1 MSEAIMTAARLTI
14 GLVTANIHLGVGATL
29 WSGALDAARRHDVNL
44 ICFPGGEVGSSDRP
58 RNRVYDLVGPDLLDG
73 LICWASTLGLPVAH
87 ARAARLGRRF
97 GRLPMVS
104 LNGTM
109 GEDRPLTLDSYRGM
123 CTAISHL
130 IEVHGRRRLAFI
142 RGTVANPVIVER
154 YRAYTDT
161 LARHRIPLD
170 RTLVSAPVDFHLEA
184 GASAMRVLLD
194 ARALRP
200 GRDFDAVVACSDFL
214 AADAL
219 RVLSERGVRVPEDVS
234 VIGVNDSPEATLVDP
249 PLTSVS
255 MPFAELGELAV
266 ETLVARLRGCPAA
279 RVPAPASTL
288 VVRRSCGCSGPL
300 LAHLDDVPDEEL
312 ADGKADRPAELR
324 VEVNALAVRDS
335 AVPPSGRGTLCA
347 GFLAALDGDGR
358 AFLADLDRL
367 VTGLATRSRDIDPWD
382 TLLTALRAIAMR
394 HVSGQARMRAE
405 RLLDRARLIVADVG
419 RRLLE
424 YERWQAEQTSRR
436 LRELGNALSSA
447 VDMRALADVLDRQ
460 LPMLGVPHCRLLLEP
475 SRPVSA
481 EVLPTDSR
489 FSMVAE
495 PLYVR
500 EELLGFGLFEVG
512 PPSGAVYRALA
523 DQISASIKEIR
534 LFEDVRAARDLAEQ
548 ANRVKTTLL
557 SSVNDEL
564 RAPVQD
570 IRRRVDDALRSVEF
584 IADTPPRLVEG
595 LKEIQVSAEHQ
606 LGVLSDLLDL
616 SKAEIDTLD
625 LAPRLVDP
633 GTLLEEVGRRRPPGP
648 LPLVQADRR
657 RLRQAL
663 VSLYGC
669 VERLTGG
676 VGGVV
681 IEAEVAPPNLRI
693 RFSRA
698 GARPSGLWS
707 ADGMDGG
714 LALPITRRLITLHNG
729 VLRFESGAG
738 GVTVEVSLPLPCPHG
753 RPDPAGAD
761 HHVLLVG
768 GDRAAGESVA
778 LPVRHVRTGDDLAA
792 ALEGPRPAAVMWDL
806 ATARPEDWPLVRY
819 LHDHSML
826 RRTPFLVYGEV
837 CGEVGG
843 VDLDEVITARRP
855 AELAG
860 PVMIADVDPDTQAT
874 YHRLVAQ
881 ARPGHVVLIASDGAA
896 ALSALEEV
904 VPSLVIVSQT
914 LPDMD
919 GFDVLDRLHGEG
931 RLPNVPVMVLSGRTI
946 TVDDIQRA
954 EPYGRSV
961 LLGKGIL
968 SETETAAL
976 IARLSMP
983 RNQSPQRSSLLV
995 KHAVAFLHQHYHHQI
1010 TRRQVAQAAGMSE
1023 DYLSRTFHR
1032 ELCVSPWEYLNRLRI
1047 QRAKERLRES
1057 DDSIQVVARRVGFHD
1072 RAYFS
1077 RMFRKLV
1084 GIPPQSYRESWAPS
1098 GPARL

>member
-1 MSEAIMTAARLTI
+1 MTAARLTI

-44 ICFPGGEVGSSDRP
+44 ICFPGGEVGATDRP

-97 GRLPMVS
+97 ARLPTVS

-109 GEDRPLTLDSYRGM
+109 GEDRPLTVDSYRGM

-219 RVLSERGVRVPEDVS
+219 RALSERGVRVPEDVA

-266 ETLVARLRGCPAA
+266 ETMVSRLRGSAAA

-288 VVRRSCGCSGPL
+288 VVRRSCGCPGPL
-300 LAHLDDVPDEEL
+300 LAHLDDGVP
-312 ADGKADRPAELR
+312 ADPGVDRPAELR
-324 VEVNALAVRDS
+324 AEVNAMAARDS
-335 AVPPSGRGTLCA
+335 AVPPAGRRALCV
-347 GFLAALDGDGR
+347 GFLAALDDEDQGR
-358 AFLADLDRL
+358 SFLTDVDRL
-367 VTGLATRSRDIDPWD
+367 VTGLTTRSRDIDPWD
-382 TLLTALRAIAMR
+382 AILTSLRTLAMR
-394 HVSGQARMRAE
+394 HVTGPPRLRAE

-424 YERWQAEQTSRR
+424 YERWQAEQISRR

-447 VDMRALADVLDRQ
+447 VDMRALTDVLDRQ
-460 LPMLGVPHCRLLLEP
+460 LPVLGVPHSRLLLDQE
-475 SRPVSA
+475 RPPVA
-481 EVLPTDSR
+481 AGGLPTDRR

-500 EELLGFGLFEVG
+500 DELLGFGLFEVG
-512 PPSGAVYRALA
+512 PHSGAVYRALA

-534 LFEDVRAARDLAEQ
+534 LFEEVRAARDLAEQ

-564 RAPVQD
+564 RAPVQE
-570 IRRRVDDALRSVEF
+570 IRRRVDDALRSMESIVD
-584 IADTPPRLVEG
+584 ASPTLVEG

-625 LAPRLVDP
+625 LAPELVDP
-633 GTLLEEVGRRRPPGP
+633 GALLEEVGRRRLPDP
-648 LPLVQADRR
+648 LPLIQADRR

-676 VGGVV
+676 VGGVRV
-681 IEAEVAPPNLRI
+681 EADVRAPYLRI
-693 RFSRA
+693 RFVRT
-698 GARPSGLWS
+698 GVRPNGLWG
-707 ADGMDGG
+707 ADAVDGG

-729 VLRFESGAG
+729 SLRFESGPR

-753 RPDPAGAD
+753 QPDPVGAAE
-761 HHVLLVG
+761 HVLLVG
-768 GDRAAGESVA
+768 GDRALRQLVG

-792 ALEGPRPAAVMWDL
+792 VLAGTRPAAVMWDV
-806 ATARPEDWPLVRY
+806 AAARPEDWPLVRY

-826 RRTPFLVYGEV
+826 RHTPFLVYGEV
-837 CGEVGG
+837 CGG
-843 VDLDEVITARRP
+843 DLDEVITGRRP

-881 ARPGHVVLIASDGAA
+881 VRPGHVVLIASDGAA
-896 ALSALEEV
+896 ALSALEDD

-931 RLPNVPVMVLSGRTI
+931 RLPNVPVLVLSGRAITI
-946 TVDDIQRA
+946 DDIQRA

-968 SETETAAL
+968 SEAETSAL

-983 RNQSPQRSSLLV
+983 RNQAPQRSSLLV

-1084 GIPPQSYRESWAPS
+1084 GIPPQSYRESWAPNR
-1098 GPARL
+1098 PARL

>member
-1 MSEAIMTAARLTI
+1 MSEAIMTASRLTI

-44 ICFPGGEVGSSDRP
+44 ICFPGGEVGATDRP
-58 RNRVYDLVGPDLLDG
+58 RNRVYDLAGPDLLDG

-87 ARAARLGRRF
+87 ARAERLGRQF

-104 LNGTM
+104 LNGAM

-161 LARHRIPLD
+161 LARNRIPLD

-194 ARALRP
+194 TRALRP

-219 RVLSERGVRVPEDVS
+219 RLLSERGVRVPEDVA
-234 VIGVNDSPEATLVDP
+234 VVGVNDSPEATLVDP

-255 MPFAELGELAV
+255 MPFAELGERAV
-266 ETLVARLRGCPAA
+266 ETLVARLRGSAAA
-279 RVPAPASTL
+279 RVPSPASTL
-288 VVRRSCGCSGPL
+288 VVRRSCGCPGTL
-300 LAHLDDVPDEEL
+300 TTDLEEDVPDPG
-312 ADGKADRPAELR
+312 ADHPAELR
-324 VEVNALAVRDS
+324 AEVERLIEGDGQVPAAGRRALA
-335 AVPPSGRGTLCA
+335 A
-347 GFLAALDGDGR
+347 GFLASLRAERGPAQ
-358 AFLADLDRL
+358 AFLAEVERL
-367 VTGLATRSRDIDPWD
+367 LGASAASSREAEAWD
-382 TLLTALRAIAMR
+382 GVLTALHLSAMR
-394 HVSGQARMRAE
+394 HLTGQSRVRAE
-405 RLLDRARLIVADVG
+405 RLLARARLVVADVG

-436 LRELGNALSSA
+436 LRELGNTLSAA
-447 VDMRALADVLDRQ
+447 VDLSALTEVLDRQ
-460 LPMLGVPHCRLLLEP
+460 LPALGVPRCQLFLDP
-475 SRPVSA
+475 ARPLGASS
-481 EVLPTDSR
+481 VLPTDR
-489 FSMVAE
+489 RYSMVAE

-500 EELLGFGLFEVG
+500 AELLGFGLFEVG
-512 PPSGAVYRALA
+512 PRSGALYRALA
-523 DQISASIKEIR
+523 DQIGASIKEIR
-534 LFEDVRAARDLAEQ
+534 LFDDVRATRDLAEQ
-548 ANRVKTTLL
+548 ADRVKSTLL

-570 IRRRVDDALRSVEF
+570 IRRRVDDALRLVEHLTG
-584 IADTPPRLVEG
+584 APPRLVEE
-595 LKEIQVSAEHQ
+595 LKEIQVSVEQQ

-625 LAPRLVDP
+625 LAPELVDP
-633 GTLLEEVGRRRPPGP
+633 AALLEEVARQP
-648 LPLVQADRR
+648 LPGRLPLILADRR

-669 VERLTGG
+669 AERLAGG
-676 VGGVV
+676 AGAVAV
-681 IEAEVAPPNLRI
+681 EADVLAPNLRI
-693 RFSRA
+693 RFCRRGTGPGRA
-698 GARPSGLWS
+698 GGGDAPDS
-707 ADGMDGG
+707 A

-729 VLRFESGAG
+729 SLRFDSAPD
-738 GVTVEVSLPLPCPHG
+738 GVTVDVTLPLPCPQG
-753 RPDPAGAD
+753 RPVVPDSAD
-761 HHVLLVG
+761 CVLLVG
-768 GDRAAGESVA
+768 GDGPPAGLGA
-778 LPVRHVRTGDDLAA
+778 LGERPVRQLHVGDDLSAVLA
-792 ALEGPRPAAVMWDL
+792 DTRPAAVVWDVPG
-806 ATARPEDWPLVRY
+806 AAPEDWPVVRY
-819 LHDHSML
+819 LHDHPLL
-826 RRTPFLVYGEV
+826 RRVPFVVFGAPA
-837 CGEVGG
+837 GR
-843 VDLDEVITARRP
+843 DLDELVTARRP
-855 AELAG
+855 AELTG
-860 PVMIADVDPDTQAT
+860 PVVIADVDPDTQAT

-881 ARPGHVVLIASDGAA
+881 VRPGHHVVVASDGATALA
-896 ALSALEEV
+896 ALDED

-919 GFDVLDRLHGEG
+919 GFDVLDRLHGDA
-931 RLPNVPVMVLSGRTI
+931 RLPNVPVLILSGRTI
-946 TVDDIQRA
+946 TVEDIQRA

-968 SETETAAL
+968 SEGETAAL
-976 IARLSMP
+976 LARLSRS
-983 RNQSPQRSSLLV
+983 RNPGPQRSSVLV

-1032 ELCVSPWEYLNRLRI
+1032 ELCISPWEYLNRLRI

-1077 RMFRKLV
+1077 RMFRKLT
-1084 GIPPQSYRESWAPS
+1084 GMPPQSYRESWAPNHRP
-1098 GPARL
+1098 GG

>member
-1 MSEAIMTAARLTI
+1 MTAARLTI

-44 ICFPGGEVGSSDRP
+44 ICFPGGEVGATDRP
-58 RNRVYDLVGPDLLDG
+58 RNRVYDLVGPELLDG

-104 LNGTM
+104 LNGAM

-130 IEVHGRRRLAFI
+130 IGEHGRRRLAFI

-219 RVLSERGVRVPEDVS
+219 RVLSERGVRVPEDVA

-266 ETLVARLRGCPAA
+266 ETLVARLRGSAAA
-279 RVPAPASTL
+279 RVPSPASTL
-288 VVRRSCGCSGPL
+288 VVRRSCGCPGTV
-300 LAHLDDVPDEEL
+300 LAHLDED
-312 ADGKADRPAELR
+312 ADDPGVDRTAELR
-324 VEVNALAVRDS
+324 DEVTALAARDG
-335 AVPPSGRGTLCA
+335 ALPAAGRQALCD
-347 GFLAALDGDGR
+347 GFLAALAGEEGGEPGR
-358 AFLADLDRL
+358 VFLEEVDRL
-367 VTGLATRSRDIDPWD
+367 VAGLATRSRDIDAWD
-382 TLLTALRAIAMR
+382 TTLTDLHTIAMR
-394 HVSGQARMRAE
+394 NVTGTVRARAE
-405 RLLDRARLIVADVG
+405 RLLGRARLIVADFG

-447 VDMRALADVLDRQ
+447 VDMRALTEVLDRQ
-460 LPMLGVPHCRLLLEP
+460 LPALGVPHCRLLLEP
-475 SRPVSA
+475 SRQPVAA
-481 EVLPTDSR
+481 EAVPADR
-489 FSMVAE
+489 RYSMVAE

-512 PPSGAVYRALA
+512 PRSGAVYRALG

-534 LFEDVRAARDLAEQ
+534 LFDEVRAARDLAEK

-570 IRRRVDDALRSVEF
+570 IRRRIDDALRSVEDLVD
-584 IADTPPRLVEG
+584 APPRLVEG

-625 LAPRLVDP
+625 LAPELVDP
-633 GTLLEEVGRRRPPGP
+633 RALLEEVARRRLPDP
-648 LPLVQADRR
+648 LPLIQADRR

-663 VSLYGC
+663 VSLHGC
-669 VERLTGG
+669 AERLTGG
-676 VGGVV
+676 TGGVTV
-681 IEAEVAPPNLRI
+681 EAEVTPPNLRI
-693 RFSRA
+693 RFGRRGVRA
-698 GARPSGLWS
+698 GGLWG
-707 ADGMDGG
+707 ADAQDSG

-729 VLRFESGAG
+729 SLRFESGPR
-738 GVTVEVSLPLPCPHG
+738 GVTVDVSLPLPCPNG
-753 RPDPAGAD
+753 QPDLAGAAD
-761 HHVLLVG
+761 HVLLVG
-768 GDRAAGESVA
+768 GDRSAAAAAAKLVD
-778 LPVRHVRTGDDLAA
+778 LPVRQVRAGDDLSGV
-792 ALEGPRPAAVMWDL
+792 LDETRPTAVLWDL
-806 ATARPEDWPLVRY
+806 TAARSEDWPLVRY

-826 RRTPFLVYGEV
+826 RRTPFLVYGET
-837 CGEVGG
+837 CGG
-843 VDLDEVITARRP
+843 DLDEAITARRP

-860 PVMIADVDPDTQAT
+860 PVLIADVDPDTQAT

-881 ARPGHVVLIASDGAA
+881 VRPGHVVLIASDGAA
-896 ALSALEEV
+896 ALSALEED

-919 GFDVLDRLHGEG
+919 GFDVLDRLQGDA
-931 RLPNVPVMVLSGRTI
+931 RLPNVPVLVLSGRTI
-946 TVDDIQRA
+946 TLDDIQRA

-968 SETETAAL
+968 TEPETAAL

-983 RNQSPQRSSLLV
+983 RNQAPQRSSVLV

-1032 ELCVSPWEYLNRLRI
+1032 ELSISPWEYLNRLRI

-1057 DDSIQVVARRVGFHD
+1057 DESIQVVARRVGFHD

-1084 GIPPQSYRESWAPS
+1084 GIPPQSYRESWAPNRPTVS
-1098 GPARL
+1098 

>member
-14 GLVTANIHLGVGATL
+14 GLVTANIHIGVGATL

-44 ICFPGGEVGSSDRP
+44 ICFPGGEVGATERP

-219 RVLSERGVRVPEDVS
+219 RVLSERGVRVPEDVA

-266 ETLVARLRGCPAA
+266 ETMVARLRGCDAA
-279 RVPAPASTL
+279 RVPSPASTL
-288 VVRRSCGCSGPL
+288 VVRRSCGCPGTL
-300 LAHLDDVPDEEL
+300 LAHLDDSAEDDPGVN
-312 ADGKADRPAELR
+312 RTAELR
-324 VEVNALAVRDS
+324 AEVTAMAARDS
-335 AVPPSGRGTLCA
+335 AMPAAGRRALCT
-347 GFLAALDGDGR
+347 GFLAALGEDEGGR
-358 AFLADLDRL
+358 VFLEEVDRS
-367 VTGLATRSRDIDPWD
+367 VTCLATRSRDIDAWEAI
-382 TLLTALRAIAMR
+382 LTSLQASAMR
-394 HVSGQARMRAE
+394 HVTGTVRARAE
-405 RLLDRARLIVADVG
+405 RLLGRARLIVAEVG

-447 VDMRALADVLDRQ
+447 LDMRALTEVLDRQ
-460 LPMLGVPHCRLLLEP
+460 LPVLGVPHCRLLLEP
-475 SRPVSA
+475 SRQLVSA
-481 EVLPTDSR
+481 GVLPADR
-489 FSMVAE
+489 RYSMVAE

-512 PPSGAVYRALA
+512 PRSGAVYRALA
-523 DQISASIKEIR
+523 DQISASIKEIK
-534 LFEDVRAARDLAEQ
+534 LFEDVRAARDLAEK

-570 IRRRVDDALRSVEF
+570 IRRRVDDALRSVEA
-584 IADTPPRLVEG
+584 IAGAPPRLVEG

-625 LAPRLVDP
+625 LAPELVDP
-633 GTLLEEVGRRRPPGP
+633 KALIEEVARRKLPDP
-648 LPLVQADRR
+648 LPLIQADRR

-676 VGGVV
+676 SGSVRV
-681 IEAEVAPPNLRI
+681 EAEVAPPNLRI
-693 RFSRA
+693 RFVRT
-698 GARPSGLWS
+698 GARPSGLWG
-707 ADGMDGG
+707 ADAVDSG

-729 VLRFESGAG
+729 SLRFESGSR
-738 GVTVEVSLPLPCPHG
+738 GVIVEVSLPLPCPHG
-753 RPDPAGAD
+753 RPDLAGAAD
-761 HHVLLVG
+761 HVLLVG
-768 GDRAAGESVA
+768 GDRSAGRLVE
-778 LPVRHVRTGDDLAA
+778 LPVRHVHTGDDLSGV
-792 ALEGPRPAAVMWDL
+792 LDGRRPAAVMWDVAL
-806 ATARPEDWPLVRY
+806 ARPEDWPLVRY

-826 RRTPFLVYGEV
+826 RRTPFLVYGEA
-837 CGEVGG
+837 CGG
-843 VDLDEVITARRP
+843 DLDEVITASRP

-881 ARPGHVVLIASDGAA
+881 VRPGHVVLIASDGAA
-896 ALSALEEV
+896 ALSALEED

-931 RLPNVPVMVLSGRTI
+931 RLPNVPILVLSGRTI
-946 TVDDIQRA
+946 TVEDIQRA

-968 SETETAAL
+968 SESETAAL

-983 RNQSPQRSSLLV
+983 RNQAPQRSSVLV

-1057 DDSIQVVARRVGFHD
+1057 DESIQVVARRVGFHD

-1084 GIPPQSYRESWAPS
+1084 GIPPQSYRDSWAPS
-1098 GPARL
+1098 HTAG

>member
-1 MSEAIMTAARLTI
+1 MTAARLTI

-44 ICFPGGEVGSSDRP
+44 ICFPGGEVGATDRP
-58 RNRVYDLVGPDLLDG
+58 RNRVYDLVGPELLDG

-104 LNGTM
+104 LGGAM

-219 RVLSERGVRVPEDVS
+219 RELSGRGVRVPEDVA

-266 ETLVARLRGCPAA
+266 ETMVARLRGCAVA
-279 RVPAPASTL
+279 TVPAPASTL
-288 VVRRSCGCSGPL
+288 VVRRSCGCPGPL
-300 LAHLDDVPDEEL
+300 LAHLDEDAAEDPGRTSL
-312 ADGKADRPAELR
+312 AELR
-324 VEVNALAVRDS
+324 AELSALAAGRGV
-335 AVPPSGRGTLCA
+335 VPPAGRQALCT
-347 GFLAALDGDGR
+347 GLLAALDGGDDGV
-358 AFLADLDRL
+358 FLAGVDRV
-367 VTGLATRSRDIDPWD
+367 VTGLAGAGREVDPWES
-382 TLLTALRAIAMR
+382 LLTEVRTLALR
-394 HVSGQARMRAE
+394 HVTGPVRVRVE
-405 RLLDRARLIVADVG
+405 RLLDRARLVVADVR

-447 VDMRALADVLDRQ
+447 VDMGALTGVLDRQ
-460 LPMLGVPHCRLLLEP
+460 LPVIGVPHCRLLPEP
-475 SRPVSA
+475 ARQQA
-481 EVLPTDSR
+481 FAGLLPTDRR

-500 EELLGFGLFEVG
+500 DELLGFGLFEVG
-512 PPSGAVYRALA
+512 PRSGAVYRALG
-523 DQISASIKEIR
+523 DQISASIKEIG
-534 LFEDVRAARDLAEQ
+534 LFDDVRAARDLAEQ

-564 RAPVQD
+564 RAPVQE
-570 IRRRVDDALRSVEF
+570 IRRRVDDALRTVESL
-584 IADTPPRLVEG
+584 ADAPPRLVVG

-625 LAPRLVDP
+625 LAPELVDP
-633 GTLLEEVGRRRPPGP
+633 AALLAEVGRRRPPGP
-648 LPLVQADRR
+648 LPLIQADRR

-663 VSLYGC
+663 VSLHGC

-676 VGGVV
+676 AGGVRV
-681 IEAEVAPPNLRI
+681 EVEVVPPNLRI
-693 RFSRA
+693 RFGRR
-698 GARPSGLWS
+698 GVRPTGLWG
-707 ADGMDGG
+707 AEAVDGG

-729 VLRFESGAG
+729 SLRFGSGPA
-738 GVTVEVSLPLPCPHG
+738 GVTVEVSLPLPCPRG
-753 RPDPAGAD
+753 RPAPAGD
-761 HHVLLVG
+761 HVLLVG
-768 GDRAAGESVA
+768 ADRSLGQLAD

-792 ALEGPRPAAVMWDL
+792 VLDGTRPAAVVWD
-806 ATARPEDWPLVRY
+806 AASGRAEDWSLVRY
-819 LHDHSML
+819 LHDHAML

-837 CGEVGG
+837 CGA
-843 VDLDEVITARRP
+843 DLDEAITARRP

-860 PVMIADVDPDTQAT
+860 PVLIADVDPATQAT

-881 ARPGHVVLIASDGAA
+881 VRPGHVVLVAADGAA
-896 ALSALEEV
+896 ALAALEED

-931 RLPNVPVMVLSGRTI
+931 RLPNVPVLVLSGRTI
-946 TVDDIQRA
+946 TVEDIQRA

-968 SETETAAL
+968 SEAETSAL
-976 IARLSMP
+976 VARLSMP
-983 RNQSPQRSSLLV
+983 RHQAPQRSSLLV

-1057 DDSIQVVARRVGFHD
+1057 DESVQVVARRVGFHD

-1084 GIPPQSYRESWAPS
+1084 GIPPQAYRESWAPS
-1098 GPARL
+1098 TR